1 MVMMTEEINQAGAHI
16 FTHVRDKDGWS
27 IEDKHHYNVETMR
40 IHREGGD
47 TFERWLFMLYF
58 GTTYREWH
66 EVSCWRSPTVVW
78 MLSTCVRACN

>member
-1 MVMMTEEINQAGAHI
+1 
-16 FTHVRDKDGWS
+16 VRDKDGWS
-27 IEDKHHYNVETMR
+27 IQDKHLYNLETMR

-47 TFERWLFMLYF
+47 TFQRRLYMLYF
-58 GTTYREWH
+58 GTTYRECH